1 MPDPPVSET
10 PLARKLGIKEGAR
23 VALCGASEGF
33 EIVGLPA
40 SVVPVSCEDRDIDVA
55 LLFAEWERDLAP
67 RFAGLAPGMKATGRL
82 WIAWPKKTSKR
93 PTDLGFGNVQQLG
106 FDNGM
111 VDVKVCAI
119 DEIWTGL
126 CFMVRLTDRAAWTER
141 HGQP

>member
-40 SVVPVSCEDRDIDVA
+40 SVVPVSCE
-55 LLFAEWERDLAP
+55 ERDLAP